1 MSNLIETIAVWMV
14 TLDGE
19 SLALGFMLGGPVYVT
34 IFRWLLGSRPRPAPY
49 AWNRPEVLPPV
60 DCPLVLRLGS
70 VAVRA
75 ERVSY
80 LRDRSGEMDY
90 RLSDGSI
97 IRGRYQ
103 WSYP

>member
-1 MSNLIETIAVWMV
+1 MTEVLTKYWIILLMPIAAWVGVLIGQLMGAPYPE
-14 TLDGE
+14 
-19 SLALGFMLGGPVYVT
+19 
-34 IFRWLLGSRPRPAPY
+34 PAPY

-80 LRDRSGEMDY
+80 LRDRNGEMDY
-90 RLSDGSI
+90 RLSDGSAI
-97 IRGRYQ
+97 TGRFE

>member
-1 MSNLIETIAVWMV
+1 MSSLFELVMTWVV
-14 TLDGE
+14 TLDPA
-19 SLALGFMLGGPVYVT
+19 SMFLGFCMALAWVSMLLANRP
-34 IFRWLLGSRPRPAPY
+34 SRPRPAPY
-49 AWNRPEVLPPV
+49 SWNRPEVLPPV

-80 LRDRSGEMDY
+80 LRDRAGEMDY
-90 RLSDGSI
+90 RLSDGSVI
-97 IRGRYQ
+97 TGRFE

>member
-1 MSNLIETIAVWMV
+1 MNSLFELVMSWV
-14 TLDGE
+14 
-19 SLALGFMLGGPVYVT
+19 VT
-34 IFRWLLGSRPRPAPY
+34 IDPGSVVVGMLMAHAAIMAVDSWRSRRPRPVAY

-80 LRDRSGEMDY
+80 LRDRAGEMDY
-90 RLSDGSI
+90 RLSDGSVI
-97 IRGRYQ
+97 TGRFE